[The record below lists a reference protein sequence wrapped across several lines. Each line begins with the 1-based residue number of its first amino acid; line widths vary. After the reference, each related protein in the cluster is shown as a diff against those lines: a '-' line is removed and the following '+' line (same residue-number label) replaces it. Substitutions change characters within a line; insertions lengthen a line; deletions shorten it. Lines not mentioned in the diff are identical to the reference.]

1 MYCLLCLIVFIE
13 EKFQLRGLREFLSAC
28 LVCLP
33 VLPHSRLLQS
43 LFRSEKLRAA
53 LSFQDLYVGLSP
65 YRSPAVFSLLQAL
78 EFDRKIYYPRGGFS
92 AVVDA
97 LTNICMDQ
105 VNSSRLDVLVGAS
118 VQRIYLD
125 RADTTTG
132 SSDYVVEMQA
142 TIPSEGV
149 SMTDDRMAS
158 AAVTRPVSI
167 EVRKHGEVSIRRRE
181 AIKAR
186 RVVVNIDAPA
196 AERGLLNRAQL
207 DGSAVDKD
215 SADQRALNG
224 QPSCGVLSIN
234 LALDTVLEPLMHHS
248 IFISKHYRQSWFVVE
263 NPDSTTLS
271 FNSSAFNFYVH
282 APSRTDATTCPS
294 GCDAI
299 TILVPVR
306 PLPLSGGDVA
316 GNYNLTDIRAAVLRR
331 LQEVPGMPSDIARHI
346 VHEHYRDPFVWRELF
361 SLDRGA
367 AFGLSHPLSQLAM
380 FRPPIRHPSPQ
391 WPRLYRVGASTRPG
405 NGVPL
410 VMISA
415 LLASRRVFADALYER
430 IWGKPLD
437 NLK

>member
-1 MYCLLCLIVFIE
+1 MFIE
-13 EKFQLRGLREFLSAC
+13 EKFQLRGLWEFLSAC

-78 EFDRKIYYPRGGFS
+78 EFDRMIYYPRGGFR

-97 LTNICMDQ
+97 LTKLCMDQ
-105 VNSSRLDVLVGAS
+105 GNSSRLDVLVGAS

-125 RADTTTG
+125 QADATSG
-132 SSDYVVEMQA
+132 RSSDYMVEMQA

-149 SMTDDRMAS
+149 SMSDDRTAS
-158 AAVTRPVSI
+158 AAAAAVTRPVSWN
-167 EVRKHGEVSIRRRE
+167 HGEVSLRRDS
-181 AIKAR
+181 IKAR
-186 RVVVNIDAPA
+186 RIVVNIDAPA
-196 AERGLLNRAQL
+196 AERGLLNRAQV
-207 DGSAVDKD
+207 DGISAVDKD
-215 SADQRALNG
+215 SADLRALNG

-263 NPDSTTLS
+263 NPDSSSMS

-282 APSRTDATTCPS
+282 APSRSDASTCPS

-306 PLPLSGGDVA
+306 PLPVTGGDVA
-316 GNYNLTDIRAAVLRR
+316 RDYNLTDIRDAVLRR
-331 LQEVPGMPSDIARHI
+331 LQEIPGMPSDIARHI
-346 VHEHYRDPFVWRELF
+346 VHEHYRDPVVWRELF

-380 FRPPIRHPSPQ
+380 FRPPIRHPSPR

-415 LLASRRVFADALYER
+415 LLASRRVLADALNER

-437 NLK
+437 N

>member
-1 MYCLLCLIVFIE
+1 MHHITQLLITSLHMYCLLCLIVFIE

-215 SADQRALNG
+215 SADLRALNG

-263 NPDSTTLS
+263 NPDSTTFS

-306 PLPLSGGDVA
+306 PLPLSGGDIA
-316 GNYNLTDIRAAVLRR
+316 ADYNLTDIRDAVLRR

-346 VHEHYRDPFVWRELF
+346 VHEHWLSGGSSFPWTAVRPSGCRIPCLSWRCSGLRSDTPARNGRDCTE
-361 SLDRGA
+361 
-367 AFGLSHPLSQLAM
+367 
-380 FRPPIRHPSPQ
+380 
-391 WPRLYRVGASTRPG
+391 
-405 NGVPL
+405 
-410 VMISA
+410 
-415 LLASRRVFADALYER
+415 
-430 IWGKPLD
+430 
-437 NLK
+437 

>member
-1 MYCLLCLIVFIE
+1 MFIE
-13 EKFQLRGLREFLSAC
+13 EKFQLRGLWEFLSAC

-43 LFRSEKLRAA
+43 LFRSDKLRAA

-97 LTNICMDQ
+97 LTKICMDQ
-105 VNSSRLDVLVGAS
+105 VNSSRLEVLVGAS

-125 RADTTTG
+125 QADRTSG
-132 SSDYVVEMQA
+132 SSKYVVEMQA

-149 SMTDDRMAS
+149 SMSDS
-158 AAVTRPVSI
+158 AIARPVSVMARNHVEI
-167 EVRKHGEVSIRRRE
+167 SVPRD
-181 AIKAR
+181 AIKVR

-196 AERGLLNRAQL
+196 AERCLLYRMQL
-207 DGSAVDKD
+207 DGSVVDKD
-215 SADQRALNG
+215 ADQRALNG

-248 IFISKHYRQSWFVVE
+248 IFISKHYRQSWSVVE
-263 NPDSTTLS
+263 NPDSSSLS

-282 APSRTDATTCPS
+282 APSRTDTSTCPS

-306 PLPLSGGDVA
+306 PLPLTGGVVA
-316 GNYNLTDIRAAVLRR
+316 MDYNLTDIRDAVLRR

-346 VHEHYRDPFVWRELF
+346 VHEHYRDPVVWRELF

-380 FRPPIRHPSPQ
+380 FRPPIRHPSPR

-415 LLASRRVFADALYER
+415 LLASRRVLADALNER
-430 IWGKPLD
+430 IWGKAMD
-437 NLK
+437 NSK

>member
-1 MYCLLCLIVFIE
+1 V
-13 EKFQLRGLREFLSAC
+13 
-28 LVCLP
+28 
-33 VLPHSRLLQS
+33 
-43 LFRSEKLRAA
+43 

-92 AVVDA
+92 AVVEA
-97 LTNICMDQ
+97 LTKICMDQ
-105 VNSSRLDVLVGAS
+105 VSSSRLDVLAGAT

-125 RADTTTG
+125 RADTSG
-132 SSDYVVEMQA
+132 YSDYVVEMQA
-142 TIPSEGV
+142 TTPCEGI
-149 SMTDDRMAS
+149 SMLSDRMS
-158 AAVTRPVSI
+158 CTVTRPASEATI
-167 EVRKHGEVSIRRRE
+167 SRD

-186 RVVVNIDAPA
+186 RIVVNIDAPA
-196 AERGLLNRAQL
+196 AERDLLSQAQL
-207 DGSAVDKD
+207 DGSTDQTQVGIVGVDKN
-215 SADQRALNG
+215 ADLRALNG

-248 IFISKHYRQSWFVVE
+248 IFISEHYRESWFVVE
-263 NPDSTTLS
+263 NPDSPTVA

-282 APSRTDATTCPS
+282 APSRTDVTTCPS

-306 PLPLSGGDVA
+306 PLPLTERDVVMD
-316 GNYNLTDIRAAVLRR
+316 YNLTDIRDAVLRR
-331 LQEVPGMPSDIARHI
+331 LQAIPGMPSDISRHI
-346 VHEHYRDPFVWRELF
+346 IHEHYRDPVVWRELF
-361 SLDRGA
+361 ALDRGA
-367 AFGLSHPLSQLAM
+367 AFGLSHPLSQLAI

-415 LLASRRVFADALYER
+415 LLATRRVFADALNER
-430 IWGKPLD
+430 IWGQPMD
-437 NLK
+437 NFK